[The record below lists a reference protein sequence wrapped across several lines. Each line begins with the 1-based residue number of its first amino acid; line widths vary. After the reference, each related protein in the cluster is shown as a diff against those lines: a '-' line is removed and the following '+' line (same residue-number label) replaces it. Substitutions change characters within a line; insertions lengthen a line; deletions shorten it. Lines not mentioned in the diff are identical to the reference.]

1 MPGKIDDLMPT
12 AGKFQD
18 QAVIRGENRDETLIE
33 ILLDISRIL
42 TLG

>member
-12 AGKFQD
+12 AGKFRNHA
-18 QAVIRGENRDETLIE
+18 AVRGANRGETLIE